1 MASLSQPYR
10 LSTRGLIDRSRPL
23 SFSFDGICMEGF
35 EGDTLASAL
44 LANGV
49 RVVARSFKYHRP
61 RGIYA
66 GGLEEPNALV
76 TIGVGCRSTPNTR
89 ATQVWLEPDLV
100 ARSQNRWPSLRWDLS
115 AVSGW
120 IAPVLS
126 AGFYYKTFMRPRL
139 LWPLY
144 ERGIRQMAGMGRAPR
159 SPDPDHYDKQ
169 YHACDCL
176 VIGLGPAGLAAALAA
191 SQVPGRRV
199 IALEADRIAGGS
211 LLFNRACVDG
221 REGVSWAARAAA
233 ELATHPNVR
242 MLLRTVAFGYY
253 DDNLIAAVEHL
264 PEAEEGSLCQRIHWI
279 RAGEV
284 ILATG
289 AHERPLVFPANDRP
303 GIILANA
310 ARNYLNRY
318 AVAPGRRVAIVTN
331 NESAYPLARDLT
343 EAGVAVVATIDMR
356 VSSGRPGSAPHLCG
370 YRVTRTWG
378 RSALRGIRV
387 ESIDGTAPSQD
398 IACDA
403 LCVSGGWSPAIQ
415 LHAQAQGTIRYEQ
428 ALGAFVPGEARQRH
442 VSVGAAAGS
451 LSTDAALQQGWNAG
465 GGTSGG
471 PRSAENEPV
480 HAGQFPAPELAS
492 LRGKAFVDL
501 QNDVTVADLRLAAR
515 EGFDSVEHL
524 KRYTTLGMGTDQ
536 GKTSNINGLGLLAQ
550 IVDRPVASLGVTT
563 FRPPYVPVTLGA
575 LAGHHRGTCFAPTR
589 QSPLHNAHRSC
600 GAVFVN
606 AGLWQRPRAYPR
618 PGESLQDAINRE
630 VRAVRSTV
638 GIVDIS
644 TLGKI
649 ELQGRDCAEFL
660 ERVYCN
666 RWRSLQVGRARY
678 GLMLREDGI
687 VLDDGTTSR
696 LGADHYFMT
705 TSTANAGKVMT
716 HLECCLQVFWP
727 DLDVHVIS
735 VTEQWC
741 AMAVAGADSRRVL
754 ARVLDI
760 ELNDDELPHL
770 GIRTVRFAG
779 ASVRL
784 LRVSFSGERAY
795 EIYVPNPL
803 GAALWNRIL
812 AAGKPF
818 GITPYGTDALTVLRV
833 EKGHVAGPE
842 IDGRTTPADLGLA
855 RLRSE
860 QKHYIGRRLGERP
873 ALQDPHRKSLVGL
886 IPVDT
891 SQRLRSGAQLATHAD
906 PTRSLGHVTSAVHS
920 ATLGHS
926 IALGLLLGDCARMGT
941 SLRALDPLH
950 DESIEVKVVDP
961 VFVDPKGERLHV

>member
-1 MASLSQPYR
+1 
-10 LSTRGLIDRSRPL
+10 
-23 SFSFDGICMEGF
+23 
-35 EGDTLASAL
+35 
-44 LANGV
+44 
-49 RVVARSFKYHRP
+49 
-61 RGIYA
+61 
-66 GGLEEPNALV
+66 
-76 TIGVGCRSTPNTR
+76 
-89 ATQVWLEPDLV
+89 
-100 ARSQNRWPSLRWDLS
+100 
-115 AVSGW
+115 
-120 IAPVLS
+120 
-126 AGFYYKTFMRPRL
+126 
-139 LWPLY
+139 
-144 ERGIRQMAGMGRAPR
+144 
-159 SPDPDHYDKQ
+159 
-169 YHACDCL
+169 
-176 VIGLGPAGLAAALAA
+176 
-191 SQVPGRRV
+191 
-199 IALEADRIAGGS
+199 
-211 LLFNRACVDG
+211 
-221 REGVSWAARAAA
+221 
-233 ELATHPNVR
+233 
-242 MLLRTVAFGYY
+242 
-253 DDNLIAAVEHL
+253 
-264 PEAEEGSLCQRIHWI
+264 
-279 RAGEV
+279 
-284 ILATG
+284 
-289 AHERPLVFPANDRP
+289 
-303 GIILANA
+303 
-310 ARNYLNRY
+310 
-318 AVAPGRRVAIVTN
+318 
-331 NESAYPLARDLT
+331 
-343 EAGVAVVATIDMR
+343 
-356 VSSGRPGSAPHLCG
+356 
-370 YRVTRTWG
+370 
-378 RSALRGIRV
+378 
-387 ESIDGTAPSQD
+387 
-398 IACDA
+398 
-403 LCVSGGWSPAIQ
+403 
-415 LHAQAQGTIRYEQ
+415 
-428 ALGAFVPGEARQRH
+428 
-442 VSVGAAAGS
+442 
-451 LSTDAALQQGWNAG
+451 
-465 GGTSGG
+465 
-471 PRSAENEPV
+471 
-480 HAGQFPAPELAS
+480 
-492 LRGKAFVDL
+492 
-501 QNDVTVADLRLAAR
+501 
-515 EGFDSVEHL
+515 
-524 KRYTTLGMGTDQ
+524 
-536 GKTSNINGLGLLAQ
+536 
-550 IVDRPVASLGVTT
+550 
-563 FRPPYVPVTLGA
+563 
-575 LAGHHRGTCFAPTR
+575 
-589 QSPLHNAHRSC
+589 
-600 GAVFVN
+600 
-606 AGLWQRPRAYPR
+606 
-618 PGESLQDAINRE
+618 
-630 VRAVRSTV
+630 
-638 GIVDIS
+638 VDIS

-795 EIYVPNPL
+795 ELYVPNPL

-926 IALGLLLGDCARMGT
+926 IALGLLLGDCAQMGT